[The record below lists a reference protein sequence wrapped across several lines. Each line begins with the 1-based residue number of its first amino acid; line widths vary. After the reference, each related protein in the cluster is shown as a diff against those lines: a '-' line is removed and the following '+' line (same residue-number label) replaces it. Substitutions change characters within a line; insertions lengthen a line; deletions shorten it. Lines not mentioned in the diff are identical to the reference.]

1 MTIEDLKKKN
11 IHVLGVSGAEGSA
24 VLEFLA
30 DNGIKNITAH
40 DFCDE
45 DKFKE
50 SFFSFHDRLNKKEKE
65 SAFEKVFRLRQGF
78 GGQGKIK
85 FNYKDTYL
93 DQVEK
98 ADLVFVPQSWFRYP
112 QNSVL
117 HQYKGRI
124 EFSNIT
130 KLYFQFCK
138 GKIIAVT
145 GTSGKSTTSALVN
158 DVMKRGYKSGKV
170 YFTGNDRENVQVLN
184 DIFEIKEN
192 DILVLEVSNR
202 QLMID
207 LKKSPHIGII
217 TNISPNHMDDHKTF
231 TDYITTKRSLLRYQK
246 KDDFAI
252 LNFDNDITKDIGLD
266 IDSTV
271 YFFSRKGRVDRGAY
285 VKFNEITILDGAR
298 EKRICSVLDLKIP
311 GPHNIENSLAA
322 SLVGYLMGINTKDIR
337 EALLG
342 FKGIK
347 SRLELVKE
355 IDGISYIEDSSACNP
370 EGAAVAVSSFRKPM
384 LLIAGGSRKKPYPGE
399 FDRMAD
405 SVINSKVK
413 MAFLIGERAETI
425 KQALKN
431 SSIRFQKAG
440 PIIKICDSLEDAV
453 ISASKSAK
461 KGDIV
466 IMSPGCE
473 SFGMFIDYRDRAKQ
487 FKRLV
492 KNLG

>member
-11 IHVLGVSGAEGSA
+11 IHILGVSGAEGSA

-50 SFFSFHDRLNKKEKE
+50 SFFSFHDRMTKKEKE
-65 SAFEKVFRLRQGF
+65 EVFNKIKGF
-78 GGQGKIK
+78 KIK

-93 DQVEK
+93 DKIEN
-98 ADLVFVPQSWFRYP
+98 ADLIFVPQSWFRYP
-112 QNSVL
+112 QNDL
-117 HQYKGRI
+117 LNQYKGKI

-138 GKIIAVT
+138 GKIIGVT

-158 DVMKRGYKSGKV
+158 DVMKRGYKNGKV
-170 YFTGNDRENVQVLN
+170 YFTGNDRENEQILKN
-184 DIFEIKEN
+184 IFEIKEN
-192 DILVLEVSNR
+192 DILVVEVSNR

-231 TDYITTKRSLLRYQK
+231 TDYITTKRSLIRYQK
-246 KDDFAI
+246 KGDFAI
-252 LNFDNDITKDIGLD
+252 LNFDNDITRDIGLD
-266 IDSTV
+266 VDSSV
-271 YFFSRKGRVDRGAY
+271 YYFSRKGRVERGAF
-285 VKFNEITILDGAR
+285 VKFNEIIILDGAR
-298 EKRICSVLDLKIP
+298 ERRICSVLDLKIP
-311 GPHNIENSLAA
+311 GPHNIENALAA
-322 SLVGYLMGINTKDIR
+322 SLAGYLMGINTKDVR
-337 EALLG
+337 EALLE

-347 SRLELVKE
+347 SRLELVSE
-355 IDGISYIEDSSACNP
+355 VDGVSYIEDSSACSP
-370 EGAAVAVSSFRKPM
+370 DGTAVAVSSFKKPM
-384 LLIAGGSRKKPYPGE
+384 LLIVGGSRKKPYPGE

-405 SVINSKVK
+405 SIINSKVK
-413 MAFLIGERAETI
+413 IAFLIGERAETI

-431 SSIRFQKAG
+431 SSIRFQKTG
-440 PIIKICDSLEDAV
+440 PIIKICEGLEDAV

-473 SFGMFIDYRDRAKQ
+473 SFGMFIDYRDRARQ

-492 KNLG
+492 KNL

>member
-1 MTIEDLKKKN
+1 MQIEDLKKKN
-11 IHVLGVSGAEGSA
+11 IHILGVSGAEGSA

-50 SFFSFHDRLNKKEKE
+50 SFFSFHDRMTKKEKE
-65 SAFEKVFRLRQGF
+65 EAFNKIKEL
-78 GGQGKIK
+78 KIK

-93 DQVEK
+93 DKIEN

-112 QNSVL
+112 QNDL
-117 HQYKGRI
+117 LNQYKGKI

-138 GKIIAVT
+138 GKIIGIT

-158 DVMKRGYKSGKV
+158 DIMKRGYKKGKV
-170 YFTGNDRENVQVLN
+170 YFTGNDRENEQILKN
-184 DIFEIKEN
+184 IFEIKEN
-192 DILVLEVSNR
+192 DILVVEVSNR

-207 LKKSPHIGII
+207 LKKSPFIGII

-231 TDYITTKRSLLRYQK
+231 TDYITTKRSLIRYQK
-246 KDDFAI
+246 KGDFAI
-252 LNFDNDITKDIGLD
+252 LNFDNDITRDIGLD
-266 IDSTV
+266 VDSSV
-271 YFFSRKGRVDRGAY
+271 YYFSRKGRVEQGAF
-285 VKFNEITILDGAR
+285 VKFNEIIILDGLR

-311 GPHNIENSLAA
+311 GPHNIENALAA
-322 SLVGYLMGINTKDIR
+322 SLAGYLMGINTKDVR
-337 EALLG
+337 EALLE

-355 IDGISYIEDSSACNP
+355 VDGVSYVEDSSACNP
-370 EGAAVAVSSFRKPM
+370 DGTAVAVSSFKKPM

-405 SVINSKVK
+405 SIINSKVK
-413 MAFLIGERAETI
+413 IAFLIGERAETI

-440 PIIKICDSLEDAV
+440 PIIKICEGLEDAV

-473 SFGMFIDYRDRAKQ
+473 SFGMFIDYRDRARQ
-487 FKRLV
+487 FKKLV
-492 KNLG
+492 KNL